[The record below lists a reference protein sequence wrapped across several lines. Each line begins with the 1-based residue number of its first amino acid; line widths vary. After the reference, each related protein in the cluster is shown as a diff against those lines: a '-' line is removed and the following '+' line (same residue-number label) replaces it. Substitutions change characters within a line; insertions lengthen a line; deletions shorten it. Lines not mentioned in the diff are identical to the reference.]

1 MSKQIDHKVP
11 VGVSLPESMIQEIDQ
26 ERGLVPRSA
35 YIVMLLEKVL
45 PARRKAK
52 SA

>member
-1 MSKQIDHKVP
+1 MSKRSDHRVP

-45 PARRKAK
+45 PVTRKSKDA
-52 SA
+52 